1 MGDIRWYK
9 RDPDAALAGMAE
21 LTLEERGAYNT
32 VLDLIYSTEGKLKDD
47 DRYIS
52 GWLRCDIRVWRRI
65 RRRLLGLGKLHVHA
79 DCLHNKRALRE
90 LDAAQHRVLSA
101 AEAGRSSWA
110 TRKQNM
116 NIFNG
121 PKMGPFKR
129 PFELTTPTKK
139 ERKKT
144 DLETEVGAVDKS
156 VDNSQKG
163 SAEEASQK
171 SIREMRKRKGTG

>member
-1 MGDIRWYK
+1 MGDMRWYK

-32 VLDLIYSTEGKLKDD
+32 VLDLIYSTAGDLRDD

-65 RRRLLGLGKLHVHA
+65 RGRLMQLGKLYIHA
-79 DCLHNKRALRE
+79 GGLHNKRADRE

-121 PKMGPFKR
+121 AKMGPFKR
-129 PFELTTPTKK
+129 PFELPTPRKK

-144 DLETEVGAVDKS
+144 DRETEEGAVDNFGQS
-156 VDNSQKG
+156 GQKR
-163 SAEEASQK
+163 SAEEAIK
-171 SIREMRKRKGTG
+171 RMRSRKT

>member
-1 MGDIRWYK
+1 MPPNMGDGRMGDLRWYK

-32 VLDLIYSTEGKLKDD
+32 VLDLIYSQEGKLKDD

-65 RRRLLGLGKLHVHA
+65 RRRLVELGKLYLYA
-79 DCLHNKRALRE
+79 GCLHNKRADRE

-110 TRKQNM
+110 TRKQKANL
-116 NIFNG
+116 FNDT
-121 PKMGPFKR
+121 KMHPLKR
-129 PFELTTPTKK
+129 PFELPTTRKK
-139 ERKKT
+139 EP
-144 DLETEVGAVDKS
+144 
-156 VDNSQKG
+156 
-163 SAEEASQK
+163 
-171 SIREMRKRKGTG
+171 